1 MKRPLLSLLT
11 VLMTASGA
19 LADTVAYWNFNSL
32 SIATAS
38 APGAGG
44 VPTSI
49 TANQGTGTV
58 SLTGWTGLVDDFGGS
73 TINAI
78 SPDASGSSLSLVSNA
93 GNNSFIELQ
102 LNLADF
108 GDPIITFA
116 TRGTSSGYSSGVWS
130 YSVAGG
136 AFTMISGVNTATT
149 STTFAL
155 ATVDLSAINAV
166 DGQANVRLRYTLSGA
181 SSTTGNN
188 RIDNIQVN
196 ATMTSDSTPPLATA
210 FAPLDN
216 AASVPV
222 TSTPTITFNENVKK
236 GTGSILIKRSSDN
249 STLES
254 IDVTTSQVTV
264 TGAAVTITPSANFAN
279 STGYYIEVPAG
290 AIEDIAGNDYAGIS
304 GAAAW
309 NFTTIAASVLPGAT
323 ETFTTGWRVLP
334 TGASTSADYYAEGNG
349 QGTFARFDLGIFN
362 MTKLDF
368 GLSGASTITS
378 VQSAEFTLTHNDRTF
393 TQGTEVEFF
402 FTTDAA
408 TGKTFDAAQVNG
420 INNSQFT
427 FAPISLG
434 KFPYTPKPG
443 GQTDVFTLDLAAA
456 GPALV
461 SRLNTGED
469 FSIIIAATT
478 PMAAVTYS
486 GKGNTFDP
494 GDPSLKL
501 TVNETT
507 GVDTTAPAV
516 AFFTPADGSGGLPIS
531 SNLRINFNEIVQK
544 GTAGTITI
552 FRSSDNSVFEAIPV
566 TSTQVTLNLGM
577 VTIDPAASLE
587 SAGSYYV
594 QITAGAIE
602 DTSGND
608 FAGIADTTT
617 WNFST
622 AQPPITNLGPFSASQ
637 NAPAGTVVAQLNSNI
652 NGKEGIKY
660 AMLGGSGSTAM
671 MKAVPGSGYVVNPI
685 FTIGDTIT
693 GATGALNPTS
703 AGAFSPVGTLDG
715 LGAFSLNANTVR
727 VFSNHEIE
735 IPNTGS
741 AGYPYTLANGTV
753 ITKGGA
759 RISYWDIDKTTRRVV
774 DGGLAI
780 ARMYDRTGTVVTS
793 TAQLEMGGLD
803 RTCSS
808 ALFEPN
814 LWGAGRGLVDRIY
827 IMGEETSTAFGHP
840 HGGTYWALDTSNG
853 DLWALPDFGRGS
865 WENAALIDTGTTT
878 HVAFLLGDD
887 AQARPLYL
895 YVGEKSTAPGANF
908 VERNGLKGGQLYVWK
923 TTNGNTTPQQFNG
936 TGATRTGTWVAVN
949 ARNIAN
955 AGTAGH
961 DAQGYKNDT
970 TLGSEASGLGCFL
983 FSRPEDLSTS
993 PTDGSIVA
1001 FTSTGR
1007 GSVYPLDNWGDTY
1020 ILDIDF
1026 NGSAVP
1032 TAGNI
1037 RILYDGDDAGGGQFM
1052 SPEEGLRC
1060 PDNLDWADDGF
1071 IYVQEDQANQTGSF
1085 GAAGFETSIWKLN
1098 ATTGAAVRITQTD
1111 RSTVLP
1117 LGSTDTNPGDVGNWE
1132 SSGIIDVSSLFGEAP
1147 GELFL
1152 FDLQAHSVNNGLIST
1167 KQLYEGGQLCF
1178 LEKGIEKGAFKVN
1191 PNTGIITIANVD
1203 AIDMASQPSHE
1214 LRLQAFDGT
1223 NHTLSQVTVNITNTS
1238 VATSNSFKVATYN
1251 ISHYRAT
1258 AGALITDL
1266 ATVNATQSQNIARV
1280 IQRNNADVL
1289 LLNEFDYDAKGEA
1302 LKRFQENYLEVGQ
1315 SGEAP
1320 VYYPYAFIAP
1330 SNTGIASGFDLD
1342 NNGTIVTTP
1351 GATGYGED
1359 ALGFGAFPGQYAFVV
1374 LSKHPIDTANIRTF
1388 QKFLWKDMPGALLP
1402 DDPDIAGT
1410 GDWYSPAEL
1419 NVYRLSSKNHADVP
1433 VLINDTPVHILAS
1446 HPTPPVFDAPGAGL
1460 PWKAGVDHNGRR
1472 NSDEIRFWSD
1482 YVTPAS
1488 SAYIYDDTETSAAP
1502 GGGLAPNSR
1511 FVLVGDQNADQN
1523 EGDSTPPAILSVI
1536 NNVLFNGA
1544 FVPGGGAGPQP
1555 DDTAGFS
1562 GGVRVDYALPSIFGF
1577 DAPTGGVFWPGAG
1590 DPMSGAITAS
1600 DHHLVFVNL
1609 TLNGVTLP
1617 PSTNLANYY
1626 APAAGLT
1633 GSALQTALHNIIDD
1647 HVVIDYNTVDDVM
1660 RVIDEAAN
1668 DSSAVRLLYSNA
1680 NLPKT
1685 STSWNRE
1692 HVWPRSD
1699 GVGDEG
1705 ADYSDIHHL
1714 FPCKDTV
1721 NSLRS
1726 NLIFD
1731 ESANLDSDPFAP
1743 ESFKDGDSWEP
1754 HDRDKGVVA
1763 RALLYMMVR
1772 YDGGD
1777 VLTTDLMLSDST
1789 GATGTH
1795 GVLSTLLAWHKA
1807 HPPTDYE
1814 RNRNNL
1820 IYSGVSISGVTRGQG
1835 NRNPFI
1841 DFPQFADA
1849 LFLNSTTQSFNKW
1862 QVQRFNFSQLQNSTL
1877 TGPGGDADGDGRSNY
1892 AEYLLGGNPNAGSD
1906 EPLAAA
1912 RTGNNLTLTFRRP
1925 KGITEQARIEVSSNL
1940 ASWTTVPGWETASV
1954 ITDEGDYQRIDYT
1967 LTITLDGKFYR
1978 VVFQ

>member
-78 SPDASGSSLSLVSNA
+78 APDASGASLSLVSNA

-116 TRGTSSGYSSGVWS
+116 TRGTSSGFNSGVWS

-136 AFTMISGVNTATT
+136 AFTTISGVNTATT

-181 SSTTGNN
+181 TNATGNN

-264 TGAAVTITPSANFAN
+264 MGAAVTITPSANFAN
-279 STGYYIEVPAG
+279 STGYYIEIPAG

-304 GAAAW
+304 GTTAW
-309 NFTTIAASVLPGAT
+309 NFTTIAASVLPSAT

-334 TGASTSADYYAEGNG
+334 TGASTVTDYYAEGNG
-349 QGTFARFDLGIFN
+349 QGAFARFDLGIFN
-362 MTKLDF
+362 LTKLDF

-443 GQTDVFTLDLAAA
+443 GQTDTFTLDLAAA

-552 FRSSDNSVFEAIPV
+552 FRSSDNSLFEAIPV
-566 TSTQVTLNLGM
+566 TSTQVTVNLGT

-622 AQPPITNLGPFSASQ
+622 AQPPITNLGPFSASH

-685 FTIGDTIT
+685 FTIGDTIN
-693 GATGALNPTS
+693 ASTGALNPTS

-793 TAQLEMGGLD
+793 TAQLELGGLD

-814 LWGAGRGLVDRIY
+814 LWGAGRGLVDRTY

-865 WENAALIDTGTTT
+865 WENAALVDTGTTT

-895 YVGEKSTAPGANF
+895 YVGAKIPGGNF

-970 TLGSEASGLGCFL
+970 TLGTEAAGLGCFL

-1433 VLINDTPVHILAS
+1433 VLVNGTPVHILAS

-1482 YVTPAS
+1482 YVTPAN
-1488 SAYIYDDTETSAAP
+1488 SAYIYDDTETAAAP

-1633 GSALQTALHNIIDD
+1633 GTALQTALHNIIDD

-1668 DSSAVRLLYSNA
+1668 DSSAFRLLYSNA

-1726 NLIFD
+1726 NLVFD

-1777 VLTTDLMLSDST
+1777 VLTTDLMLSDNT

-1820 IYSGVSISGVTRGQG
+1820 IYSGVSISGITRGQG

-1877 TGPGGDADGDGRSNY
+1877 TGPTGDADGDGRSNY

-1906 EPLAAA
+1906 EPLAAV

-1925 KGITEQARIEVSSNL
+1925 KGITEQARIEVSSDL
-1940 ASWTTVPGWETASV
+1940 SSWTAVPGWETASV

-1978 VVFQ
+1978 IVFE